1 MEKETVKRLIREIS
15 SRVDVAANGQTSTEM
30 WQYAEDN
37 LSAPEGM
44 DYWDWIADAEKA
56 ALEAVELL

>member
-30 WQYAEDN
+30 WQFADDN
-37 LSAPEGM
+37 LSAPDGM
-44 DYWDWIADAEKA
+44 DYWEWIEDAEKQ
-56 ALEAVELL
+56 ALVAVELL